1 MNCST
6 IIGIRVNERSA
17 SAPKVQELL
26 TKNGCMIKTRLGLHE
41 GCANEGL
48 ILIQVC
54 GEPQDILELENAL
67 RSLPMVKVSSMA
79 I

>member
-6 IIGIRVNERSA
+6 IIGIRVNERSE

-26 TKNGCMIKTRLGLHE
+26 TKNGCLIKTRLGLHE
-41 GCANEGL
+41 GCADEGL

-54 GEPQDILELENAL
+54 GEPQSILDLETAL
-67 RSLPMVKVSSMA
+67 RVLPTVKVSSMA